1 MTRRIRGRSG
11 NERFELIKRLVEVC
25 AYLLKPETLE
35 DFHYALALGLC
46 TAPRLSP
53 VAA

>member
-1 MTRRIRGRSG
+1 MRRILGRSE
-11 NERFELIKRLVEVC
+11 NERVDKTQRLVEVC
-25 AYLLKPETLE
+25 AYLLKPGTLE